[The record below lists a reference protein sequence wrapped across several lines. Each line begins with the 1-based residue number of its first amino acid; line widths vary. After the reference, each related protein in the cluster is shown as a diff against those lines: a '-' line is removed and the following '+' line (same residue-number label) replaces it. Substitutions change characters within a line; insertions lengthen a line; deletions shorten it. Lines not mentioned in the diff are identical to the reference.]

1 MVDKFWDALTW
12 DFLCLGLN
20 VMDWVAGRRDWREF
34 YRIRARL
41 REGSDY
47 HAAVI
52 NDPEIAEA
60 LAEMP
65 VSTDQAP
72 PPAEGWTPLMERLAS
87 IEDRLVL
94 LHAAHVGSKHV
105 SGVPRPVYVYQT
117 IRDHRGKIAS
127 RKMQSQLL
135 PDDGIIIPEDFE
147 F

>member
-20 VMDWVAGRRDWREF
+20 VSDWVAGRRDWREF

-65 VSTDQAP
+65 ENTESAP
-72 PPAEGWTPLMERLAS
+72 PPAEGWTPMMERLAS

-94 LHAAHVGSKHV
+94 LHAATVGAKHV
-105 SGVPRPVYVYQT
+105 SGVQRPVYTYQL
-117 IRDHRGKIAS
+117 IRDRRGKLKS
-127 RKMQSQLL
+127 RVMQSQLL
-135 PDDGIIIPEDFE
+135 PNDNIIIPEDFT